1 MKHIFIGL
9 LFLATNVYADYNW
22 KIDKVI
28 DGDTVRLEVDYLP
41 VELGNKMSL
50 RILGIDTPEL
60 HGKCLEEIKKAQDA
74 RDFLKGYLK
83 GKQYTI
89 VLKGRD
95 KYFRLLGDIKVGNEL
110 VSEVMLK
117 NGHAVVYQGKTKTSW
132 CKI

>member
-60 HGKCLEEIKKAQDA
+60 HGKCLDEIKKAQDA

>member
-1 MKHIFIGL
+1 MKVLFIVLIIF
-9 LFLATNVYADYNW
+9 TSNVQADYNW

-41 VELGNKMSL
+41 VEIGNKMSL

-60 HGKCLEEIKKAQDA
+60 QGKCLEEIKKAQDA
-74 RDFLKGYLK
+74 RDFLKNYLK

-89 VLKGRD
+89 ILKGRD

-110 VSEVMLK
+110 ISEVMLK

>member
-1 MKHIFIGL
+1 
-9 LFLATNVYADYNW
+9 
-22 KIDKVI
+22 
-28 DGDTVRLEVDYLP
+28 
-41 VELGNKMSL
+41 MSL

-110 VSEVMLK
+110 ISEVMLK
-117 NGHAVVYQGKTKTSW
+117 NGHAIVYQGKTKTSW

>member
-110 VSEVMLK
+110 ISEVMLK
-117 NGHAVVYQGKTKTSW
+117 NGHAIVYQGKTKTSW

>member
-1 MKHIFIGL
+1 MKHIFVGL

-110 VSEVMLK
+110 ISEVMLK
-117 NGHAVVYQGKTKTSW
+117 NGHAIVYQGKTKTSW